1 MLKQPLRKLDF
12 FVPSII
18 MALPDAAV
26 GSVVA
31 NIVLPLVA
39 LVGVALRFLVRV
51 RKHQPLQSDDW
62 TILGALVSSVIS

>member
-1 MLKQPLRKLDF
+1 
-12 FVPSII
+12 